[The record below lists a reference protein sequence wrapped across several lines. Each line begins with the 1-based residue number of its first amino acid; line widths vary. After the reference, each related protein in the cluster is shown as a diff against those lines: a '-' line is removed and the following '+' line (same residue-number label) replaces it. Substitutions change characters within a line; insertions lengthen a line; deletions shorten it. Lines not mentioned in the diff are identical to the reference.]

1 MSVQGM
7 DAITLFQSL
16 DGEGLQRVARSART
30 DIEDVHQQALMICA
44 EIAARQSTFDPL
56 LGTLEQFVFGKLW
69 GFAERE
75 SQFRS
80 DNSVEDEEPEGG
92 HLSAARDEDAN
103 PLSILLARE
112 AEREDEQV
120 RCAAVAVARRADP
133 RTALE
138 LCLAAGAAGGQTAQA
153 MGRHRATGWRKRRDA
168 LVATAQLLGV
178 SVRSVGPAGPHA
190 GIMCEGIKSSLS

>member
-1 MSVQGM
+1 MSAQGM
-7 DAITLFQSL
+7 DAMILFQSL
-16 DGEGLQRVARSART
+16 DEEGLARVARSART

-44 EIAARQSTFDPL
+44 EIAAGQSTFDPL

-75 SQFRS
+75 SLFRS
-80 DNSVEDEEPEGG
+80 DNDAYTESPDDNHP
-92 HLSAARDEDAN
+92 SAARDEDAN

-120 RCAAVAVARRADP
+120 RCTAVAAARRADP

-138 LCLAAGAAGGQTAQA
+138 LCLAAGAAGGQTARA

-178 SVRSVGPAGPHA
+178 SVRHDGPSGPLA
-190 GIMCEGIKSSLS
+190 R

>member
-1 MSVQGM
+1 MSAQGM

-16 DGEGLQRVARSART
+16 DEEGLQRVARSART
-30 DIEDVHQQALMICA
+30 DIEDVHQQALMICS
-44 EIAARQSTFDPL
+44 EIAAGQSTFDPL
-56 LGTLEQFVFGKLW
+56 LGTLEQYVFGKLW

-80 DNSVEDEEPEGG
+80 DNTTEDEEPEGS

-120 RCAAVAVARRADP
+120 RCAAVAAARRADP

-178 SVRSVGPAGPHA
+178 SVRTDRAA
-190 GIMCEGIKSSLS
+190 

>member
-1 MSVQGM
+1 MSAQGV

-16 DGEGLQRVARSART
+16 DEEGLARIARSART
-30 DIEDVHQQALMICA
+30 DIEDVRQQALMICA
-44 EIAARQSTFDPL
+44 EIAAGQSTFDPH

-75 SQFRS
+75 SLFRS
-80 DNSVEDEEPEGG
+80 DNSAEDEEPEGN

-112 AEREDEQV
+112 AAREDEQV
-120 RCAAVAVARRADP
+120 RSAAVAAVRRADP

-138 LCLAAGAAGGQTAQA
+138 LCLATGAAGGQAAQA

-168 LVATAQLLGV
+168 LVATARLLGV
-178 SVRSVGPAGPHA
+178 QATP
-190 GIMCEGIKSSLS
+190 EGSA

>member
-1 MSVQGM
+1 MSAQGM
-7 DAITLFQSL
+7 DAVTLFQSL
-16 DGEGLQRVARSART
+16 DEEGLARVARSART

-44 EIAARQSTFDPL
+44 EIAAGQSTFDPL

-80 DNSVEDEEPEGG
+80 DNTTEDEEPEGSQ
-92 HLSAARDEDAN
+92 LSAARDEDAN

-112 AEREDEQV
+112 AAREDEQV
-120 RCAAVAVARRADP
+120 RSAAVAAARRADP

-153 MGRHRATGWRKRRDA
+153 MGRHRATGWRKRRAA

-178 SVRSVGPAGPHA
+178 SVRPGGPAEPAGPHA
-190 GIMCEGIKSSLS
+190 G

>member
-1 MSVQGM
+1 MSAQGM

-16 DGEGLQRVARSART
+16 DEEGLARVARSART
-30 DIEDVHQQALMICA
+30 DIEDVNQQALMICA
-44 EIAARQSTFDPL
+44 EIAAGQSTFDSL

-80 DNSVEDEEPEGG
+80 DNSSEDEEPEGS
-92 HLSAARDEDAN
+92 HVSAARDEDAN

-112 AEREDEQV
+112 AARENEQV
-120 RCAAVAVARRADP
+120 RSAAVAAARRSDP

-138 LCLAAGAAGGQTAQA
+138 LCLAAGAAGGLTAHA
-153 MGRHRATGWRKRRDA
+153 MGRHRATGWRKRRKA

-178 SVRSVGPAGPHA
+178 SVRPDY
-190 GIMCEGIKSSLS
+190 LD

>member
-1 MSVQGM
+1 MSAQGL

-16 DGEGLQRVARSART
+16 DEEGLQRVARSART
-30 DIEDVHQQALMICA
+30 DIEDVHQQALMFCA
-44 EIAARQSTFDPL
+44 EIAAGQSTFDPL

-80 DNSVEDEEPEGG
+80 DNGDYTESPDGS

-112 AEREDEQV
+112 EAREDEQV
-120 RCAAVAVARRADP
+120 RSAAVAAARRADP
-133 RTALE
+133 LTALE

-168 LVATAQLLGV
+168 LAATARLLGV
-178 SVRSVGPAGPHA
+178 SIRPVGPTGPHA
-190 GIMCEGIKSSLS
+190 G

>member
-1 MSVQGM
+1 M
-7 DAITLFQSL
+7 DALTLFQLL
-16 DGEGLQRVARSART
+16 DAEGLQRVARSART

-44 EIAARQSTFDPL
+44 EIAAGQSTFDPR
-56 LGTLEQFVFGKLW
+56 LGTIEQFVFGKLW

-80 DNSVEDEEPEGG
+80 DNCAEDEEPEGS

-112 AEREDEQV
+112 EAREAEQT
-120 RCAAVAVARRADP
+120 RCAAVAAARRSDP
-133 RTALE
+133 LTALE

-168 LVATAQLLGV
+168 LVAAAQLLGV
-178 SVRSVGPAGPHA
+178 PVRPDGSSGPLAR
-190 GIMCEGIKSSLS
+190 